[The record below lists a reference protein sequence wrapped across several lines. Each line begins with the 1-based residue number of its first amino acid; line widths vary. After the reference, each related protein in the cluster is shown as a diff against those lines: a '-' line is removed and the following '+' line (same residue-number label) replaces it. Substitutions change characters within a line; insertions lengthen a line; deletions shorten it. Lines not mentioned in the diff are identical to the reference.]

1 MNVCL
6 LAVEWKEHSVLLED
20 IKRANSNQCFFIGVP
35 FMIKGMN
42 WLDCVHDLDRSIS
55 AKKNR
60 MVKNKKVD
68 DICSFV
74 IVKSNLTELHRN
86 IVSLLCSWNKVA

>member
-6 LAVEWKEHSVLLED
+6 LAVEWKEHSVLFED
-20 IKRANSNQCFFIGVP
+20 IKRGNANQCFFIGVP
-35 FMIKGMN
+35 FMIKAMK
-42 WLDCVHDLDRSIS
+42 WLDCVHDLDRSVS

-74 IVKSNLTELHRN
+74 IVKSDLTELHRN

>member
-1 MNVCL
+1 
-6 LAVEWKEHSVLLED
+6 
-20 IKRANSNQCFFIGVP
+20 
-35 FMIKGMN
+35 MIKGMN
-42 WLDCVHDLDRSIS
+42 LGDCVHDLNRSIS

-68 DICSFV
+68 DIGSFV

-86 IVSLLCSWNKVA
+86 IVSLLFS